1 LSTVIRSPKSN
12 DTSVPLIENR
22 GTPTEWNHLLEFV
35 RFSHT
40 AENVTS
46 VLSVDQRQQLIGS
59 TTMRGDR
66 KYPLSE
72 ILLMH
77 LHPQSLPRVNVQVLQ
92 RWEGIVTETDTDSF
106 WAELKVP
113 SEPDY
118 PLELVELPTAEIHP
132 DDQPLIRSGACF
144 YWSIGIKTSD
154 RGVITRV
161 SEIRFQ
167 RLPVWTRRSIAAA
180 KKEAEKAFGSFWL
193 AETCSAD

>member
-1 LSTVIRSPKSN
+1 MPNMNSANAAVAFLEDIDQRTGFSTV
-12 DTSVPLIENR
+12 D
-22 GTPTEWNHLLEFV
+22 EFV
-35 RFSHT
+35 RCPQP
-40 AENVTS
+40 AESQQTVRSENRV
-46 VLSVDQRQQLIGS
+46 RQSEGS
-59 TTMRGDR
+59 STINEPQEYLPPET
-66 KYPLSE
+66 PL
-72 ILLMH
+72 LRL
-77 LHPQSLPRVNVQVLQ
+77 PPRSLPRANVQVLQ

-106 WAELKVP
+106 WAELKDL
-113 SEPDY
+113 SEPDF
-118 PLELVELPTAEIHP
+118 PLELVELPIAEIHP